1 MATNIFNYN
10 GTLATTIADGALD
23 TSTSIAMPGRGYLN
37 YGESVNQD
45 MLWIMQNFS
54 NTSAPQAPVIGQL
67 WYNPSLQLLK
77 VYNGT
82 AWIVLNTFIYPSPP
96 GAGTQ
101 EGALWYDSTNL
112 QLKVWD
118 GTKWDIVGP
127 LASQINTDP
136 INPSIPPASALQ
148 AARITDTSS
157 TNHDVWEIILGGVL
171 LAIFSADA
179 QFTTTVPGFTTIYPG
194 LNFSTSV
201 ANSGTNSS
209 IDFTNNKNNLPV
221 ADNLYNMGSASF
233 RFANMHAVNFIGQ
246 ASSALYADVAESYH
260 ADEELVPGTVVCLG
274 GEAEI
279 TATTVQG
286 TDDVFGVVSTN
297 PAYLMNSD
305 AGNDATHPAV
315 AMTGR
320 VPCRV
325 VGPVKK
331 GQRLMASL
339 VKGCACAYEPS
350 FGLLAILGRSLVS
363 KDSSGIDTIEIVIG
377 KN

>member
-1 MATNIFNYN
+1 MSTNIFNYN
-10 GTLATTIADGALD
+10 GTLATTIADGAID
-23 TSTSIAMPGRGYLN
+23 NTTSIALPGRGYLN
-37 YGESVNQD
+37 YGEPVNQN

-82 AWIVLNTFIYPSPP
+82 AWIVLNTVIYPSPP
-96 GAGTQ
+96 GDGAQ
-101 EGALWYDSTNL
+101 PGALWYDSTNL

-118 GTKWDIVGP
+118 GTQWDIVGP

-136 INPSIPPASALQ
+136 INPPIPSASALQ
-148 AARITDTSS
+148 AARITDTSA
-157 TNHDVWEIILGGVL
+157 TNHDVWEVILGGVL
-171 LAIFSADA
+171 LAIFSVDA
-179 QFTTTVPGFTTIYPG
+179 QFTTTIPGFATINPG

-201 ANSGTNSS
+201 ANSGSYSS
-209 IDFTNNKNNLPV
+209 IDFTGSKNNLPTT
-221 ADNLYNMGSASF
+221 DNIYNMGSSSY
-233 RFANMHAVNFIGQ
+233 RFANMYAVSFIGQ
-246 ASSALYADVAESYH
+246 ASSALYADLAERYH
-260 ADEELVPGTVVCLG
+260 ADAVLEPGAVVCLG

-279 TATTVQG
+279 TATTIQG
-286 TDDVFGVVSTN
+286 SDDVFGVVSTN

-305 AGNDATHPAV
+305 AGNDDTHPPV
-315 AMTGR
+315 AMAGR

-331 GQRLMASL
+331 GQRLMASS

-350 FGLLAILGRSLVS
+350 FGMLAILGRSLVN